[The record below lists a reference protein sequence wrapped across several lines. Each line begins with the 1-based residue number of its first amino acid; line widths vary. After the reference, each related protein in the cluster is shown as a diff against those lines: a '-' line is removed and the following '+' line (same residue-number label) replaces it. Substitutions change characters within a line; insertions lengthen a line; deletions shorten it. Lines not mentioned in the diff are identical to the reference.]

1 MSLNRPLM
9 ALTATATSDLRNQVQ
24 AKLGMTNPVLILKSP
39 DKINLIFAN
48 FAIKNEYDNALKPI
62 LMELME
68 KRTLLPRIIIYCNRK
83 ADCGKLYTYF
93 RINMGIFFTEPPGA
107 SDKVVEC
114 RLVDMFFSGTD
125 SDVKSRII
133 SNFTKPS
140 PLRIVIA
147 TTAFGLGI
155 DCHDVRMVIHLGT
168 PSDIESYVQ
177 GIGRAGRD
185 NIDSFALLLYTP
197 KLMKESSKEMVEFA
211 INKDKC
217 RRDVLFSKF
226 DEFSHSE
233 LNQGCKCCD
242 ICLKSCNCGKCEK
255 NISQYF
261 KFLSHFFCIK
271 H

>member
-1 MSLNRPLM
+1 MGNFTLTSELIWVFSLLSHRVHQIRSLNVD
-9 ALTATATSDLRNQVQ
+9 S
-24 AKLGMTNPVLILKSP
+24 LICFFLS
-39 DKINLIFAN
+39 LIQ
-48 FAIKNEYDNALKPI
+48 
-62 LMELME
+62 M
-68 KRTLLPRIIIYCNRK
+68 
-83 ADCGKLYTYF
+83 
-93 RINMGIFFTEPPGA
+93 
-107 SDKVVEC
+107 S
-114 RLVDMFFSGTD
+114 
-125 SDVKSRII
+125 KSRII
-133 SNFTKPS
+133 SNFTEPS

-155 DCHDVRMVIHLGT
+155 DCHDVRLVIHLGT
-168 PSDIESYVQ
+168 QSDIESYVQ

-242 ICLKSCNCGKCEK
+242 IMS
-255 NISQYF
+255 
-261 KFLSHFFCIK
+261 
-271 H
+271 